1 MSIPATIDLIQTVNR
16 GVAGV
21 RLAPALAAYPLK
33 ADTADLPLV
42 LTWPSEGTWQ
52 SELGGSKRRQ
62 DRTYRV
68 ICFLEPLGQSE
79 LPKRLDNAA
88 MLLQA
93 MIETWLEPYTAALAS
108 PVNAGD
114 KQVTVAIGQALED
127 TGITPTLT
135 IGGVPH
141 FGFELRLRVRELW

>member
-1 MSIPATIDLIQTVNR
+1 MSITATIDLIQTVNR

-42 LTWPSEGTWQ
+42 LTWPAEGTWQ

-68 ICFLEPLGQSE
+68 ICFVEPLGQSE
-79 LPKRLDNAA
+79 MPKRLDSAA
-88 MLLQA
+88 VLLQA
-93 MIETWLEPYTAALAS
+93 MIETWVAPSTAALAS
-108 PVNAGD
+108 PINAGD
-114 KQVTVAIGQALED
+114 KQVTVEVGRPQED
-127 TGITPTLT
+127 TGITPSLS
-135 IGGVPH
+135 IGGLPH